1 MTTERD
7 SAEQSSAPE
16 TLSSA
21 PAPNPQ
27 ICYRMDG
34 PPPKRSNPRL
44 VVGLIIGGTVAVLA
58 VAVAVMMA
66 IFSYIGGLVN
76 VPNYQIGGDSFPA
89 LYAAVGERK
98 AIGLQ
103 LNTVNG
109 LQTYRYRF
117 HTDTPSE
124 DAQAYRTLLSEK
136 EGYFFT
142 VDETNANSGHFQ
154 VITES
159 PTEVGVI
166 LILDFYW
173 NTNVL
178 TVCLRHGPEA
188 SFTHVPKP

>member
-1 MTTERD
+1 MTTQSD
-7 SAEQSSAPE
+7 SVGQGSVLETAPSVP
-16 TLSSA
+16 T
-21 PAPNPQ
+21 PNPR
-27 ICYRMDG
+27 ICYRVDG

-58 VAVAVMMA
+58 VTAAVIMA
-66 IFSYIGGLVN
+66 MFSYIGGLVN

-117 HTDTPSE
+117 HTDTPTE
-124 DAQAYRTLLSEK
+124 DAQAYRALLSAK
-136 EGYFFT
+136 EGYSFT
-142 VDETNANSGHFQ
+142 VDETRANSGHFQ

-173 NTNVL
+173 NTDVL
-178 TVCLRHGPEA
+178 TVRLRRGPEA